1 MGENPVYPVGEYVLG
16 STDPEM
22 ARLAAISRVY
32 GRMTGAWLDAAGV
45 GPGMRVAD
53 LGCGP
58 GDVTL
63 AAARCVGPTGSVI
76 GVDDATRPLE
86 RARLRGGGGT
96 PPPRPPSAPAGG
108 RRTRTSRR
116 SPSSRRT
123 CSAGSRPS
131 RWTPSSGG

>member
-1 MGENPVYPVGEYVLG
+1 MADDPVQLVSEYVLG

-22 ARLAAISRVY
+22 ARLAAVSRVY
-32 GRMTGAWLDAAGV
+32 GPLTDAWLAAAGV

-76 GVDDATRPLE
+76 GVDDAARPLD
-86 RARLRGGGGT
+86 RARRRAEDAHLTTGT
-96 PPPRPPSAPAGG
+96 LEQGDVLAWAPAEPLD
-108 RRTRTSRR
+108 R
-116 SPSSRRT
+116 
-123 CSAGSRPS
+123 
-131 RWTPSSGG
+131 